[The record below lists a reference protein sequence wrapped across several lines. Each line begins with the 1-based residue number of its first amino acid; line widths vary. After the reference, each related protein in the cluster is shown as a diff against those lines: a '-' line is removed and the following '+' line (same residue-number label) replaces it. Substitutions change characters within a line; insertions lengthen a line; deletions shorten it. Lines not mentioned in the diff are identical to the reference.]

1 MAQYWLVKSEPDTYS
16 FDDLTRDKTTVWDG
30 VRNPAAA
37 LHLRGMAVGDEVFF
51 YHSGGKPGVVGLAKV
66 TRTAFPDP
74 GDATGRWVA
83 VELGAG
89 KPVKTPVSLSDIKAE
104 PSLADLAIVRQG
116 RLSVSPVSGANWK
129 KILQM
134 SGG

>member
-16 FDDLTRDKTTVWDG
+16 FDDLVRDGSTVWDG

-51 YHSGGKPGVVGLAKV
+51 YHSGGKPAVVGLAKV
-66 TRTAFPDP
+66 TKAAFPDP
-74 GDATGRWVA
+74 SDATGRWVA
-83 VELGAG
+83 VELAAG
-89 KPVKTPVSLSDIKAE
+89 TPMKAPVSLADIKAE

-116 RLSVSPVSGANWK
+116 RLSVSPVSAAEWK
-129 KILQM
+129 TISRM
-134 SGG
+134 SQG

>member
-1 MAQYWLVKSEPDTYS
+1 MAQYWLVKSEPDTYA
-16 FDDLTRDKTTVWDG
+16 FDDLVRDKTTVWDG

-51 YHSGGKPGVVGLAKV
+51 YHSGGNPSVVGLAKV

-74 GDATGRWVA
+74 SDASGRWVA
-83 VELGAG
+83 VELAAG
-89 KPVKTPVSLSDIKAE
+89 KPVKAPVSLAAIKAE

-116 RLSVSPVSGANWK
+116 RLSVSPVTAAEWK
-129 KILQM
+129 TITAM
-134 SGG
+134 SQG

>member
-1 MAQYWLVKSEPDTYS
+1 VAQYWLVKSEPDTYS
-16 FDDLTRDKTTVWDG
+16 FDDLARDGSTVWDG

-37 LHLRGMAVGDEVFF
+37 KHLRTMAVGDEVFF

-74 GDATGRWVA
+74 GDASGRWVA
-83 VELGAG
+83 VELAAG
-89 KPVKTPVSLSDIKAE
+89 KPVKAPVSLADIKAE

-116 RLSVSPVSGANWK
+116 RLSVSPVTAAEWK
-129 KILQM
+129 KITAM
-134 SGG
+134 SQG